1 MIKGVEISTNGDDA
15 ASAITEFKRGHG
27 NVNIVPNGNNANANQ
42 STTSSNAG
50 LQFGRWSIGSIF
62 TRHRKA
68 TTTQVSQIKSV
79 QCALDTS
86 LWGDVELDRHADTTC
101 VSKNFR
107 VISHTYKVCEVFPYH
122 HRYESIQ
129 EVLIVQAATAYD
141 DPDSGETFILIVNQ
155 CLHLGDTMERTLMN
169 PNQLRVIMNDVPVHL
184 APDPPKATHSIYVTK
199 DDLAIPL
206 TLKGIVSTFP
216 TR

>member
-1 MIKGVEISTNGDDA
+1 MQG
-15 ASAITEFKRGHG
+15 
-27 NVNIVPNGNNANANQ
+27 
-42 STTSSNAG
+42 SNLADG
-50 LQFGRWSIGSIF
+50 LLGSIF
-62 TRHRKA
+62 TRHRKG

-86 LWGDVELDRHADTTC
+86 FWGDVELDRHADTTC